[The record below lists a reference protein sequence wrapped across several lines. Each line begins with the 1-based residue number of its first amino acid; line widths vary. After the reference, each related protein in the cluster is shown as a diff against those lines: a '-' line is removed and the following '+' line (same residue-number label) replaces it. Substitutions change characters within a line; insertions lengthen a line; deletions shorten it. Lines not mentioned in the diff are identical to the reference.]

1 MNTKGELL
9 NMSNE
14 QLFNVLESVKKVTN
28 ENDVLIALILC
39 VSAIIIVGIVCLTL
53 YVLRSRRENRT
64 IKNVIVDLLK
74 NDKKVIER
82 IREVAENQ

>member
-1 MNTKGELL
+1 MNTKGELS

>member
-1 MNTKGELL
+1 
-9 NMSNE
+9 MSNE